1 MRNTIIVHTCSTYP
15 TKATSDFSLNSN
27 LTMFISPFSPPQFS
41 VTAQPPRPPLATT
54 ILDPGSSSSPIIL
67 PSSVDKVVPGGT
79 GIIMSRPRIPR
90 CFRPLS
96 SMLHNEVREQLE
108 RGQLNYT
115 IGIEKQIY
123 SVVTQEKLMTE
134 ISFHLGYRQVSQ

>member
-1 MRNTIIVHTCSTYP
+1 
-15 TKATSDFSLNSN
+15 
-27 LTMFISPFSPPQFS
+27 MFISPFSPPQFS

-54 ILDPGSSSSPIIL
+54 ILDPGSSSSPMIL

-108 RGQLNYT
+108 CGQLNYT
-115 IGIEKQIY
+115 IGIEKADLQCGYTSKVNDRNIIPLGI
-123 SVVTQEKLMTE
+123 SPGFSMT
-134 ISFHLGYRQVSQ
+134 LPLPLPP

>member
-108 RGQLNYT
+108 CGQLNYT

-134 ISFHLGYRQVSQ
+134 M